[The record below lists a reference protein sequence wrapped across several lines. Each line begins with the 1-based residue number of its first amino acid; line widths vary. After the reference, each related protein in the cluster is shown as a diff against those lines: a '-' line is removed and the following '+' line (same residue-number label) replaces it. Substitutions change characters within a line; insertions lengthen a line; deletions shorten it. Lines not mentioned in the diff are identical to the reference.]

1 MKFYFNY
8 ILYSF
13 RMVDMKRFI
22 VNEKEAGQ
30 TLEKYVKKVL
40 SEAPLSFIYKAFR
53 KKDVKVNNHWE
64 KEKYIIC
71 SGDEVSIYIS
81 EKQLE
86 EFKRKLD
93 IVPSNT
99 IEPWIIYEDKNIL
112 LINKPR
118 GVLVQK
124 DDHTKEK
131 ALDQLVIEY
140 LLYKKEYDPLNDH
153 GFKPG
158 PAHRLDRNTSGIV
171 MFGKNHETL
180 VYLFELLKEH
190 ELIGKHY
197 LSLVCG
203 EVEEGGVIEA
213 PLRKN
218 FDTKKVV
225 VASIKDGAKSAKT
238 IYNIMEKFPGFT
250 LLDLTLVTGRTHQ
263 IRAHM
268 SYIRHHV
275 VGDTKY
281 GDFKVNNYFKKE
293 FKFENQFLHASEL
306 HFGQLKKPLAYLSS
320 SSFKAE
326 MPEEYLVIL
335 DKLRHQ

>member
-1 MKFYFNY
+1 MKTF
-8 ILYSF
+8 
-13 RMVDMKRFI
+13 V
-22 VNEKEAGQ
+22 VNEKESGQ

-40 SEAPLSFIYKAFR
+40 KEAPLSFIYKTFR
-53 KKDVKVNNHWE
+53 KKDIKVNNHWE
-64 KEKYIIC
+64 KEKYIVQT
-71 SGDEVSIYIS
+71 DDVVSIYIT
-81 EKQLE
+81 EQQLE
-86 EFKRKLD
+86 EFKRKFN
-93 IVPSNT
+93 IAPSDT
-99 IEPWIIYEDKNIL
+99 ISSWIIYEDKNLL

-131 ALDQLVIEY
+131 SLDQLVIEY
-140 LLYKKEYDPLNDH
+140 LMFKGEYDPLNDH

-171 MFGKNHETL
+171 MFGKNHQTL

-197 LSLVCG
+197 VSLVCG
-203 EVEEGGVIEA
+203 NVEEGGVIEA

-238 IYNIMEKFPGFT
+238 IYNIKEKFGDFT

-306 HFGQLKKPLAYLSS
+306 HFGQLKKPLDYLSS
-320 SSFKAE
+320 SSFVADL
-326 MPEEYLVIL
+326 PEEYRLIL
-335 DKLRHQ
+335 DNLRNR